1 MLQLEKAEDKQKTGK
16 KSQRLG
22 ARSKTTQITAL
33 WLGAKK
39 RGQMSI
45 STGAVCLESL
55 SRQQQLR

>member
-22 ARSKTTQITAL
+22 ARNKTTQITAL

-39 RGQMSI
+39 GGQMSYR
-45 STGAVCLESL
+45 SCLP
-55 SRQQQLR
+55 

>member
-39 RGQMSI
+39 GGQMSYR
-45 STGAVCLESL
+45 SCLP
-55 SRQQQLR
+55 